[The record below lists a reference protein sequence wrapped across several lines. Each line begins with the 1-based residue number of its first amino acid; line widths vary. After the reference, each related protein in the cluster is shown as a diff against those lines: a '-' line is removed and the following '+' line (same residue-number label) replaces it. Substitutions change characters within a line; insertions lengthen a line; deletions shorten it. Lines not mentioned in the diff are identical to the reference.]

1 MTNPIRNTVAKFG
14 NEGSQPSEK
23 PTWLKVLQGL
33 ALAPVMIGGYIA
45 VNYMLGGPADSVSDP
60 QSACLSRSDGSMP
73 QLVQSVRQNLREPDS
88 FQLIQTI
95 AKPVGDDGVQHIWMS
110 FRARNGFGGV
120 NVSAATGV
128 VDHPS
133 CTLLN
138 WRFIEG

>member
-1 MTNPIRNTVAKFG
+1 MGSSIRNAVAEIG

-23 PTWLKVLQGL
+23 PTWLKILQGL
-33 ALAPVMIGGYIA
+33 ALAPVMIGGYMAI
-45 VNYMLGGPADSVSDP
+45 NYMLGGTASSTSDP
-60 QSACLSRSDGSMP
+60 QFACLSRYDGAMP
-73 QLVQSVRQNLREPDS
+73 QLVQSVKQNLRDPES
-88 FQLIQTI
+88 FQLIRTI

-120 NVSAATGV
+120 NVSAATGT

-138 WRFIEG
+138 WRIIER

>member
-1 MTNPIRNTVAKFG
+1 MRNAVAKLG
-14 NEGSQPSEK
+14 SEGSQPSEK

-33 ALAPVMIGGYIA
+33 ALAPVMIGGYVA
-45 VNYMLGGPADSVSDP
+45 VNYMAGGTADGVSNP

-73 QLVQSVRQNLREPDS
+73 QLVQSVKQHLREPDS

-95 AKPVGDDGVQHIWMS
+95 AKPVGDDGMQHIWMS
-110 FRARNGFGGV
+110 FRARNGFGGINV
-120 NVSAATGV
+120 NAATGT

-138 WRFIEG
+138 WRLIED